1 LTWRGHETYSFANI
15 DSLIAQCDLL
25 QDSHAISSLS
35 FGPFTVFRTAE
46 IPSPQAPPSDMNVLG
61 ENFQDRELNASAGF
75 LFYHYS
81 THIAPMVMP
90 FQDRRN
96 PWQSSYPL
104 MARCGN
110 SHGRR
115 SLLHAMLAQ
124 AAGNLCHMGYQ
135 KEAMSTFALKHR
147 ILAITE
153 LRKELSFSNDFCIVM
168 ASILT
173 LIMAEVSTR
182 YA

>member
-1 LTWRGHETYSFANI
+1 
-15 DSLIAQCDLL
+15 
-25 QDSHAISSLS
+25 
-35 FGPFTVFRTAE
+35 
-46 IPSPQAPPSDMNVLG
+46 MNVLG
-61 ENFQDRELNASAGF
+61 ENFQDRELNASAAF

-81 THIAPMVMP
+81 THIAPMMMP
-90 FQDRRN
+90 FEDLRN

-110 SHGRR
+110 SHGRM

-124 AAGNLCHMGYQ
+124 AAGNLCHMGCQ
-135 KEAMSTFALKHR
+135 QEAMSTFALKHR

-153 LRKELSFSNDFCIVM
+153 LRKELISFSNDFCIVM

-173 LIMAEVSTR
+173 LIMAEVSAR